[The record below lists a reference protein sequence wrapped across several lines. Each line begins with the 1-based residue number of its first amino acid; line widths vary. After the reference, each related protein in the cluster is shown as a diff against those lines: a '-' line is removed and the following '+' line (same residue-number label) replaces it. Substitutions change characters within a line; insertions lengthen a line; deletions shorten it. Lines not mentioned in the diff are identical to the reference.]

1 MSEETSGRS
10 QLRTLLRFGM
20 QKLRQDGFASF
31 VKGGIEHVRRLSI
44 PKQAQSAFD
53 RRYGTDTAGTIPLWK
68 LQIRSPHHAEGVR
81 YQASDP
87 DFVRKAIEILQ
98 IPLERFVYI
107 DVGSGKGLT
116 LLVASEY
123 PFRRVLGIEFAAE
136 LNAIAAENISRLMAP
151 RCQDISSVLADAAS
165 YRFPTEDTV
174 LFLYNPFGKDV
185 LKRMLDNLRSVLE
198 QNDHELYIV
207 YSNPIFSQ
215 ILDQSGFL
223 ERLDLPIGA
232 AVYRHSPT
240 HGVLQHDTRTHIH
253 VVGED

>member
-10 QLRTLLRFGM
+10 QIRTLLRFGM
-20 QKLRQDGFASF
+20 RKLRQDGFVSF
-31 VKGGIEHVRRLSI
+31 VKSAVEHVRRLSI

-53 RRYGTDTAGTIPLWK
+53 RRYGTDTTGTIPLWK

-136 LNAIAAENISRLMAP
+136 LNAIAAENISRLRAP
-151 RCQDISSVLADAAS
+151 RCRDISSVLADAAS

-174 LFLYNPFGKDV
+174 LFLYNPFGQDV
-185 LKRMLDNLRSVLE
+185 LKHMLNNLRSALE

-223 ERLDLPIGA
+223 DRLDLPIGA
-232 AVYRHSPT
+232 AIYRHLPT
-240 HGVLQHDTRTHIH
+240 HGVLQHDTRAHIH